1 VGQLLQT
8 EPGKKLIKLYEI
20 VSFSPLQVILPQSQQ
35 TATVQADSFSH
46 RWTDR
51 GDISEIYNGRKFC
64 IV

>member
-20 VSFSPLQVILPQSQQ
+20 VSFSPLQVIPPQSQQ

-51 GDISEIYNGRKFC
+51 GDISEI
-64 IV
+64 